1 MAKIKRLTR
10 EQVLEEL
17 REIPFNDDAI
27 KILAVY
33 LLAAPRCNRPLM
45 NLARSVM
52 LREVGTKIGE
62 SIRKAPKGIR
72 ESYCSCHRLVNKHKT
87 LFYIDSFYAEAM
99 VRREVFEI

>member
-1 MAKIKRLTR
+1 MAVIKRLTKD
-10 EQVLEEL
+10 QVLEEL

-52 LREVGTKIGE
+52 VREVGTKVGE
-62 SIRKAPKGIR
+62 SIRKAAKGIR
-72 ESYCSCHRLVNKHKT
+72 ESYCSCHRLPNKHKT
-87 LFYIDSFYAEAM
+87 LFYIDSFYAEGM
-99 VRREVFEI
+99 VRREIFEI